1 MKRVLSVIT
10 VVFVV
15 AVAGACKK
23 DPAAVPAPAPAPF
36 PGSPTGGSSSTPPS
50 VVSNVPPPA
59 ATVPVD
65 QPIVSGNDPIASA
78 SIETINRDSP
88 LQAVF
93 FAYDSDTIDEKAKA
107 AMANNA
113 QVLRKYPTWIVT
125 IEGHCDERGT
135 TEYNLALG
143 DRRAQAVKNYMVS
156 LGISGDRFRTVS
168 YGNEFPFAPGHD
180 ESAWSLNRRAHFML
194 MAKQ

>member
-36 PGSPTGGSSSTPPS
+36 PGSPTGGGSSTPPS

-93 FAYDSDTIDEKAKA
+93 FAYDSDTLDEKAKA

-156 LGISGDRFRTVS
+156 LGISADRFRTVS